1 MNNDITLD
9 SEEAMLAFGSSLAKC
24 LNLGNV
30 MYLEGEL
37 GSGKT
42 TIARGILRG
51 FGYTGNVP
59 SPTYTLIETYNLPVA
74 FIVHADLYRINNF
87 QDIEGIGFRDYFE
100 KKAIVIVEWADKFN
114 SELPPPDLRLSLHSA
129 EEGRIVRIE
138 EGKLDI
144 LNLCK

>member
-1 MNNDITLD
+1 
-9 SEEAMLAFGSSLAKC
+9 MLAFGSSLANY

-74 FIVHADLYRINNF
+74 FIVHADLYRIKNF
-87 QDIEGIGFRDYFE
+87 
-100 KKAIVIVEWADKFN
+100 
-114 SELPPPDLRLSLHSA
+114 LHC
-129 EEGRIVRIE
+129 V
-138 EGKLDI
+138 L
-144 LNLCK
+144 L